1 MGYMKLE
8 MRAASLST
16 KNKVPEYKNK
26 KEMFITLSAGL
37 LHCATL
43 TRKDYTTFSVTGLGK
58 EEESP
63 RYL

>member
-1 MGYMKLE
+1 MGYIKLE
-8 MRAASLST
+8 KRPAFLST
-16 KNKVPEYKNK
+16 KNTVSEYKNK

-43 TRKDYTTFSVTGLGK
+43 TRKDYTTFNVTGLGK

>member
-1 MGYMKLE
+1 MELE
-8 MRAASLST
+8 IRTATLNT
-16 KNKVPEYKNK
+16 KNKVPGYNNK

-43 TRKDYTTFSVTGLGK
+43 TRKDYTTFSVTGLG
-58 EEESP
+58 EEESA

>member
-1 MGYMKLE
+1 L
-8 MRAASLST
+8 RTASLST
-16 KNKVPEYKNK
+16 KNKVPENNNK
-26 KEMFITLSAGL
+26 KEMFITLSAGI

-43 TRKDYTTFSVTGLGK
+43 TRKNHATFNVTGLG